1 MCKINTCTP
10 TNPCHWCKRRNKK
23 PNPIKR
29 TPLKKNATKIKRRS
43 DKRAK
48 EERNY
53 SKEIKEWKKQ
63 NTVCAAR
70 LEMCTVWTEDVHHI
84 GGRQNNKLLDKE
96 NWLPVCRNC
105 HEWITK
111 NSKQAIELGLSK
123 MRIT

>member
-10 TNPCHWCKRRNKK
+10 STPCHWCKRRNKK
-23 PNPIKR
+23 STPIKR
-29 TPLKKNATKIKRRS
+29 TPLKKKVYQIKRRS

-48 EERNY
+48 EERMYNNEAKRY
-53 SKEIKEWKKQ
+53 KEE
-63 NTVCAAR
+63 NSLCAAM
-70 LEMCTVWTEDVHHI
+70 LEGCTTTTDDIHHKT
-84 GGRQNNKLLDKE
+84 GRDNSRLLDKE

-123 MRIT
+123 RRIT